1 MDQKVSLVTGGAR
14 GLGLAVARELAR
26 RGDEVYVAWRS
37 ENESSRALAREF
49 EANALRCDCESEREV
64 AVLVETILAREGR
77 LDHVVHA
84 VGEYE
89 SGPLELLAPATLRRL
104 LSNNVESAFLVAR
117 AARAPLRSARGAL
130 VLFGCTGLEGLR
142 AKREVAAY
150 AAAKSALVV
159 LARSLAQEE
168 GPHGVRV
175 NVVSPGMIPHPHAA
189 DDTFDPKHAARIPL
203 GRFGTPEEIAA
214 AVAWLLSDEARY
226 VTGANLEVGGGF
238 TL

>member
-1 MDQKVSLVTGGAR
+1 MQEKVALVTGGAR

-37 ENESSRALAREF
+37 ENESSRALVAEF
-49 EANALRCDCESEREV
+49 GANALRCDCEREADV
-64 AVLVETILAREGR
+64 VGLIETLIAREGR
-77 LDHVVHA
+77 LDTVVHA

-89 SGPLELLAPATLRRL
+89 SGPLAECAPATLRRL

-117 AARAPLRSARGAL
+117 AARSALRASKGSL
-130 VLFGCTGLEGLR
+130 VFFGCTGLEGLR
-142 AKREVAAY
+142 AKREMAAY
-150 AAAKSALVV
+150 AAAKSALIV
-159 LARSLAQEE
+159 LARSLAAEE
-168 GPHGVRV
+168 GRHGVRV
-175 NVVSPGMIPHPHAA
+175 NVVSPGVIPHPHAA
-189 DDTFDPKHAARIPL
+189 DETFDPKLAAKVPL

-214 AVAWLLSDEARY
+214 AVAWLVSDEAGY